1 MRPVNLS
8 IRMVAVRRGRRQEEE
23 EEEEEEQS
31 KVYSSTGESISFF
44 LQSSSVPQKR
54 PQPPPNYTIVGS
66 LTLPLPLL
74 LTGTSAYGT
83 CPTATVLVYHRY
95 LRSRKGVRKGR
106 TPTGQATICHRPGAE
121 LDTLVRNV

>member
-1 MRPVNLS
+1 MRPVNRS

-23 EEEEEEQS
+23 EEEEEAVQ
-31 KVYSSTGESISFF
+31 G
-44 LQSSSVPQKR
+44 
-54 PQPPPNYTIVGS
+54 
-66 LTLPLPLL
+66 LL
-74 LTGTSAYGT
+74 LDWRKHFLLPTIFLGTAEKTTTSTKLHHCGQLDVTVTASIDRHVCYGT
-83 CPTATVLVYHRY
+83 GPTATVLVYHRY